1 MKALLLG
8 SLAVALAQ
16 PAFAGSAPAAQS
28 AAEKFGTAVHLNYTR
43 MGGGARSAS
52 GYRGAYH
59 GGWHGG
65 YYGRGYGYRYP
76 YYGYGYPYAAAF
88 AFGFG
93 LPLAYSAGYYA
104 GGYYPYYNG
113 YYPAYY
119 NGYYGGYPGYGVYPQ
134 RVYARSSS
142 TRRSHSQ
149 SSDSFVTGVQAALKG
164 RGYYT
169 GSVDGVFGPQSQQ
182 ALTSFQ
188 HANSLSETGLLDAPS
203 LNALGVGLKSGRQG
217 SVATTNRP
225 AAPAPRT
232 PTTEGTF
239 VPPPAEAPVQPPGIS
254 NETAPQP
261 IEPPP
266 IIQATPAATAPTQ

>member
-16 PAFAGSAPAAQS
+16 PAFAGSAPPAQT

-43 MGGGARSAS
+43 MAGGARTAS
-52 GYRGAYH
+52 GYH
-59 GGWHGG
+59 GGYHGG
-65 YYGRGYGYRYP
+65 YYGHGYGYRYP
-76 YYGYGYPYAAAF
+76 YYGYGYGYGYPYAAAF
-88 AFGFG
+88 AFGLG

-119 NGYYGGYPGYGVYPQ
+119 NGYYGGAPGYGVYQQ

-142 TRRSHSQ
+142 ARRSNSHSGG
-149 SSDSFVTGVQAALKG
+149 SFVTSVQSALKSN
-164 RGYYT
+164 GYYS

-182 ALTSFQ
+182 ALTAFQ

-203 LNALGVGLKSGRQG
+203 LTALGVGLKSGKQTAA
-217 SVATTNRP
+217 ATTNRP
-225 AAPAPRT
+225 TAPAPRT

-239 VPPPAEAPVQPPGIS
+239 VPPPTEAPVQPPGIS